1 MKIVLADIRSDRG
14 FVNKDTAVG
23 GYGQRMTGFC
33 GVTKVASWLRNRVQD
48 PPSVQMAYL
57 AAILSRSG
65 HEVAFTRDEVLD
77 GDVAIVLSSLVDH
90 RNETRWA
97 DAARARGT
105 KVGFVGLTASKMPQL
120 FREHADFL
128 IYGEPEAAVMRL
140 AEGEALQGTVI
151 SPEINDLDSL
161 PFPRWDLMGVKPRPR
176 AGITMFTRPL
186 GAFPL
191 LASRSCPEFCTYCP
205 HRILSTYRS
214 RSVANL
220 VEELAQLCERY
231 PRPFVVFRDPLFSQD
246 REHCLELADQ
256 ILASGLELHWE
267 CETRLDR
274 LDEELLTRMHA
285 AGLRAITFG
294 VESLSPETLK
304 KVGRRPIPEAQ
315 QRKVIETCR
324 RLGIGSVG
332 FYVFA
337 FNSDTWESIAATI
350 DYAISLGS
358 TLAQFKLL
366 MPYPGT
372 PLFKHMEKQIFEKDW
387 ERFDGFTPVFQHPN
401 LTPEEMQFLLGAAYT
416 RFYMRPSFFAGY
428 FANYARVQKRWLHGL
443 VARLDA
449 AAAQWH
455 ARRELEV
462 MSRTVEAEGC

>member
-1 MKIVLADIRSDRG
+1 MKIVLADVESDRG

-23 GYGQRMTGFC
+23 GYGQRMTGFS
-33 GVTKVASWLRNRVQD
+33 GVTKVATWLRRRVQD

-57 AAILSRSG
+57 AAILANAG
-65 HEVAFTRDEVLD
+65 HEVAFTRKEVPD
-77 GDVAIVLSSLVDH
+77 GDVALVLSSLVDF

-97 DAARARGT
+97 DAARARGMR
-105 KVGFVGLTASKMPQL
+105 VGFVGLTASKMPEL

-128 IYGEPEAAVMRL
+128 ISGEPEAAVMRL
-140 AEGEALQGTVI
+140 AQGELLQGTVK
-151 SPEINDLDSL
+151 SPEIADLDSL
-161 PFPRWDLMGVKPRPR
+161 PVPRWDLVGAKPRPR
-176 AGITMFTRPL
+176 PRLAAFTRPR

-220 VEELAQLCERY
+220 VEELAELCAQY
-231 PRPFVVFRDPLFSQD
+231 PEPFVVFRDPLFSQD
-246 REHCLELADQ
+246 RERCIELSDQ
-256 ILASGLELHWE
+256 ILARGLRLHWE

-274 LDEELLTRMHA
+274 LDDDLLTHMYA

-294 VESLSPETLK
+294 VESLSPDTLK

-315 QRKVIETCR
+315 QRRVIETCK
-324 RLGIGSVG
+324 RLGIGTVG
-332 FYVFA
+332 FYVFG
-337 FNSDTWESIAATI
+337 FNTDTWESIAATI
-350 DYAISLGS
+350 EYSISLGE

-372 PLFKHMEKQIFEKDW
+372 PLFKHMDQQLFEKDW
-387 ERFDGFTPVFQHPN
+387 ERFDGFTPVFDHPN
-401 LTPEEMQFLLGAAYT
+401 MSREEMQFLLSAAYA
-416 RFYMRPSFFAGY
+416 RFYLRPSFALG
-428 FANYARVQKRWLHGL
+428 YARFRSEWLRRV

-449 AAAQWH
+449 GVAQWH
-455 ARRELEV
+455 SRREFGA
-462 MSRTVEAEGC
+462 MSRTVEVEG

>member
-1 MKIVLADIRSDRG
+1 MRIVLADIKSERG

-33 GVTKVASWLRNRVQD
+33 AVTRLATFLRNRLQD
-48 PPSVQMAYL
+48 APSVTMAYQ
-57 AAILSRSG
+57 AAILARAG
-65 HEVAFTRDEVLD
+65 HEVVWTRREVPE
-77 GDVAIVLSSLVDH
+77 GDVALVLSSLVDH
-90 RNETRWA
+90 KQETAWA
-97 DAARARGT
+97 AEARAKGMR
-105 KVGFVGLTASKMPQL
+105 VGFLGITASKLPHL
-120 FREHADFL
+120 FAPHADFL
-128 IYGEPEAAVMRL
+128 VNGEPEEAVMRL
-140 AEGEALQGTVI
+140 ARGETLTGYET
-151 SPEINDLDSL
+151 SEEIADLDSL
-161 PFPRWDLMGVKPRPR
+161 PFPRWDLVGMDPARPR
-176 AGITMFTRPL
+176 GGSFTRPL
-186 GAFPL
+186 GAFSL

-220 VEELAQLCERY
+220 VEELAQLCDRY

-246 REHCLELADQ
+246 RERCLELADQ
-256 ILASGLELHWE
+256 IQSRGLDLHWE

-274 LDEELLTRMHA
+274 LDDELLTRMQA

-294 VESLSPETLK
+294 VESLSPDTLK

-315 QRKVIETCR
+315 QRKVIESCN
-324 RLGIGSVG
+324 RLGIGTVG

-337 FNSDTWESIAATI
+337 FNSDTWASIAATI
-350 DYAISLGS
+350 DYSISLGS

-387 ERFDGFTPVFQHPN
+387 ERFDGFSPVFQHPN

-416 RFYMRPSFFAGY
+416 RFYLRPSFLAG
-428 FANYARVQKRWLHGL
+428 YARVKKQWLHG
-443 VARLDA
+443 VVRRLDA
-449 AAAQWH
+449 AVAHWH
-455 ARRELEV
+455 GHRELES
-462 MSRTVEAEGC
+462 MSRAVEVDG